1 MSVFPLWILQTH
13 FLLCRLCEEAVLD
26 DLAKLKSR
34 VAELKTKVENETEI
48 KQQTQSFLEV

>member
-1 MSVFPLWILQTH
+1 MFTVYLG
-13 FLLCRLCEEAVLD
+13 RLCEEAVLD

-48 KQQTQSFLEV
+48 KQQTQSFLEVYITGLTSG